1 MASLILKID
10 SRVTKFSIPGVA
22 VIGRD
27 KDCTIP
33 IDDKQASRK
42 HTRIFF
48 DGRGFFVEDLGS
60 TNGTFV
66 NGVRIGRRT
75 PLKPGDVLRIGV
87 HTFTFSDDRPEV
99 QAVPAKQQ
107 PQPVRKLE
115 IRKPAS
121 PRGGSDALMAVMK
134 VLLFILCVL
143 IFGAT
148 AFLSRTL
155 FGWVLKLF

>member
-27 KDCTIP
+27 KDCTIS

-60 TNGTFV
+60 RNGTFV
-66 NGVRIGRRT
+66 NGVRIGQRT

-87 HTFTFSDDRPEV
+87 HTFTFSDDRPE
-99 QAVPAKQQ
+99 AVPAKPQ
-107 PQPVRKLE
+107 PQPERKLE

-121 PRGGSDALMAVMK
+121 PQGGSDAPMAMMK
-134 VLLFILCVL
+134 AFLFILCVL